1 MVTSDTMSRAQGP
14 KAPTAEIQ
22 DLRPVNSVMNSSPH
36 TPSMAGDTV
45 QPLFDTFPADHAR
58 LDQEVIELPL
68 LLPRW
73 QAMELEA
80 VASRRGMT
88 TGQMIRRV
96 IGEMLAS
103 QPISV
108 Q

>member
-1 MVTSDTMSRAQGP
+1 
-14 KAPTAEIQ
+14 
-22 DLRPVNSVMNSSPH
+22 
-36 TPSMAGDTV
+36 V
-45 QPLFDTFPADHAR
+45 QPLFDFLSPDVAR

-88 TGQMIRRV
+88 TGQLLRRV
-96 IGEMLAS
+96 LGEMLAS
-103 QPISV
+103 QPKTTPNG
-108 Q
+108 